1 MKAPLP
7 PDEEQRLMALGRY
20 EVLDTEREQRFDDLT
35 LLASH
40 ICGVPIAL
48 ISLVDEHRQWFKSK
62 IGLEAPEISR
72 EIAFCAHGILQPDY
86 FEVGDA
92 GQDPRFA
99 TNPLVTGEPRIRFY
113 AGAPLTTG
121 DGHALGMLCVIDRVP
136 RTLDPQ
142 QKTALQALSRQVVA
156 QLELGK
162 SLREERQSAR
172 ERRIAED
179 SLRRSEEQ
187 FQQLVNHIT
196 DVFWVAS
203 PDFGTFHYVS
213 PGYETIWG
221 RSPAALRADAGQWV
235 AAIVTEDRGRVLLA
249 FAALGREES
258 KISIEYRIA
267 CPGGEIRWIHDR
279 GFEVREEGGGLI
291 RLAGVATD
299 ITLRKEAELALL
311 DSKQMLRSTLNAL
324 SARIAILDER
334 GVILETNT
342 AWAGFPPMPG
352 VPERDFGIG
361 ADYLG
366 LCESSRCF
374 CTGRGAEAAAG
385 IRKVMAGECSE
396 SVLEYPTR
404 LGEETRW
411 FLMRVTRFAGP
422 GPLCVVVAHQDIT
435 VRKRTEEAL
444 ELARVAAD
452 AANRAK
458 SDFLATMSHEIRTPM
473 NGVLGFAELLRS
485 TSLDEVQTRFVDT
498 IQGSGQTL
506 LRLIN
511 DILDFSKIEAGRMR
525 VEALP
530 FDLPGVV
537 QEVAGLLSPQARAKN
552 LYLRVQFDAELP
564 RRFIGDPT
572 RLRQVLL
579 NLIGNA
585 LKFTRSGG
593 VTIQL
598 LGIPGSVPGVRCEVT
613 DTGIGIPADKQAGLF
628 TLFTQADSSTTR
640 QYGGTGLG
648 LAIARRLVELMGG
661 SIGLVSEPGKG
672 STVWFT
678 LAGPASDQQGAPQNL
693 WSTPQDEKVE
703 VTLPPLLSSKIPLR
717 VLVVEDDLINQQ
729 LVVHLVENLG
739 CEVEV
744 AGNGIEA
751 VALAGGQPYALI
763 FMDCRMQEM
772 DGFEATRRIRSAERI
787 GRRTPIV
794 AVTASVLPGQREKC
808 LAAGMDDFIEKP
820 IQVEALERALRKWT
834 AVPGSGQR
842 PEPALAA

>member
-1 MKAPLP
+1 
-7 PDEEQRLMALGRY
+7 
-20 EVLDTEREQRFDDLT
+20 
-35 LLASH
+35 
-40 ICGVPIAL
+40 
-48 ISLVDEHRQWFKSK
+48 
-62 IGLEAPEISR
+62 
-72 EIAFCAHGILQPDY
+72 
-86 FEVGDA
+86 
-92 GQDPRFA
+92 
-99 TNPLVTGEPRIRFY
+99 
-113 AGAPLTTG
+113 
-121 DGHALGMLCVIDRVP
+121 MLCVIDRVP
-136 RTLDPQ
+136 RTLDPD
-142 QKTALQALSRQVVA
+142 QKAALQALSRQVVA
-156 QLELGK
+156 QLELRK

-235 AAIVTEDRGRVLLA
+235 AAIVPEDRGRVLLA
-249 FAALGREES
+249 FAALGRDEAG
-258 KISIEYRIA
+258 ISIEYRIA
-267 CPGGEIRWIHDR
+267 RPNGEVRWINDR
-279 GFEVREEGGGLI
+279 GFEVRDESGGMI
-291 RLAGVATD
+291 RVAGVATD
-299 ITLRKEAELALL
+299 ITQRKAAELALL

-342 AWAGFPPMPG
+342 AWASFPPPANSPAG
-352 VPERDFGIG
+352 EFGLG
-361 ADYLG
+361 GNYLN
-366 LCESSRCF
+366 LCESASGF
-374 CTGRGAEAAAG
+374 SAAKGPIAAEG
-385 IRKVMAGECSE
+385 IRRVMAGECAE
-396 SVLEYPTR
+396 YVLEYPAGT
-404 LGEETRW
+404 GEESRW
-411 FLMRVTRFAGP
+411 FLLRVTRFADA
-422 GPLCVVVAHQDIT
+422 GPLRVVVAHQDIT
-435 VRKRTEEAL
+435 ARKRTEEAL
-444 ELARVAAD
+444 VLARIAAD
-452 AANRAK
+452 AGSRAK

-473 NGVLGFAELLRS
+473 NGVLGFAELLRG
-485 TSLDEVQTRFVDT
+485 TPLDEVQGRFVDT
-498 IQGSGQTL
+498 ILGSGQTL

-525 VEALP
+525 MEALP

-537 QEVAGLLSPQARAKN
+537 QEVAGLLSPQARGKN
-552 LYLRVQFDAELP
+552 LYLRVQFDAEVP

-579 NLIGNA
+579 NLVGNA

-598 LGIPGSVPGVRCEVT
+598 LGIPGNVPAVRCEVT

-661 SIGLVSEPGKG
+661 NIGLVSEPGKG

-678 LAGPASDQQGAPQNL
+678 LAGPESGHQGLPQKL
-693 WSTPQDEKVE
+693 WSAPLAEKSE
-703 VTLPPLLSSKIPLR
+703 VTLPPLLSPQIPLR

-729 LVVHLVENLG
+729 LAVHLVENLG

-744 AGNGIEA
+744 AGNGTEA
-751 VALAGGQPYALI
+751 VALAGEHSYALI
-763 FMDCRMQEM
+763 FMDCRMQGM
-772 DGFEATRRIRSAERI
+772 DGFEATRKIRSAEKS

-794 AVTASVLPGQREKC
+794 AVTASVLQGQREKC

-820 IQVEALERALRKWT
+820 IQIGKLEQALRKWT
-834 AVPGSGQR
+834 AVPGSGHR
-842 PEPALAA
+842 PEPALTA